1 MRLVTALPFLV
12 MVVIGLGLSSEKANA
27 ELIPNN
33 IFVMEGSGF
42 AITDEFIQNSQ
53 IDLLFTTG
61 DQVGSSIKLLVED
74 GFVSLDDED
83 FTITE
88 LTGSVLREGRFIRLS
103 GNLESSVGD
112 PASFSVFGKLIQ
124 NSDEGSVYSF
134 TGRITDRGLPN
145 KIIYTSKISEVVS
158 SIPDILIEKT
168 TGALLAEPKEN
179 EVIVYILRGSSNPSM
194 VTDYIQALGAR
205 ADIRQTIQGQHSALT
220 FFAPERLTVTPGL
233 TITFVN
239 EDLVSHEVVSARR
252 DTNSRGIGNPTPN
265 GIINSGE
272 ILPGD
277 SWSFT
282 VDRIGFIF
290 LIDPNYPWMS
300 MDITSFSQLDPD
312 IISPPDADGTPTESR
327 RDRN

>member
-1 MRLVTALPFLV
+1 MRLAIALPFLV
-12 MVVIGLGLSSEKANA
+12 MGIIGLGLSSEKANA

-33 IFVMEGSGF
+33 VFVMEGFGF

-74 GFVSLDDED
+74 GFVSLNDED

-134 TGRITDRGLPN
+134 TGRITERGIPN

-158 SIPDILIEKT
+158 TIADVLIDKT
-168 TGALLAEPKEN
+168 TGALLKEPREN
-179 EVIVYILRGSSNPSM
+179 EVMVRILKGSFEQSM
-194 VTDYIQALGAR
+194 IGTYLQGLGVR
-205 ADIRQTIQGQHSALT
+205 AEIRQGIDGQHSALT
-220 FFAPERLTVTPGL
+220 YFAPERLTVTPGL

-239 EDLVSHEVVSARR
+239 EDIVSHKIVSAKR
-252 DTNSRGIGNPTPN
+252 DTNSRGIGNPVPN
-265 GIINSGE
+265 GITDSGE
-272 ILPGD
+272 IQPGET
-277 SWSFT
+277 WSFP

-290 LIDPNYPWMS
+290 LFDPNYPWMS
-300 MDITSFSQLDPD
+300 MDITSFSELNPD
-312 IISPPDADGTPTESR
+312 ILSPAPGPR
-327 RDRN
+327 RSMN

>member
-1 MRLVTALPFLV
+1 MRLAIALPFLV

-27 ELIPNN
+27 ELLPNN
-33 IFVMEGSGF
+33 VFVMEGFGF
-42 AITDEFIQNSQ
+42 AVTDEFIQNSQ

-74 GFVSLDDED
+74 GFVSLNDED

-134 TGRITDRGLPN
+134 TGRITERGIPN

-158 SIPDILIEKT
+158 TIPDILIDKT
-168 TGALLAEPKEN
+168 TGALLKEPREN
-179 EVIVYILRGSSNPSM
+179 EVMVRILKGSFEQSM
-194 VTDYIQALGAR
+194 IGTYLQGLGAR
-205 ADIRQTIQGQHSALT
+205 AEIRQGIDGQHSALT
-220 FFAPERLTVTPGL
+220 YFAPERLTVTPGL

-239 EDLVSHEVVSARR
+239 EDIVSHKIVSGKR
-252 DTNSRGIGNPTPN
+252 DTNSRGLGNLVPD
-265 GIINSGE
+265 GIIDSGE
-272 ILPGD
+272 ILPGET
-277 SWSFT
+277 WSFT
-282 VDRIGFIF
+282 VERIGFIF
-290 LIDPNYPWMS
+290 LFDPNYPWMS
-300 MDITSFSQLDPD
+300 MDITSFSDLNPD
-312 IISPPDADGTPTESR
+312 ILSPAPGPR
-327 RDRN
+327 RSMN

>member
-1 MRLVTALPFLV
+1 MRLAIALPFLV
-12 MVVIGLGLSSEKANA
+12 MGVIGFGLSSEKANA

-33 IFVMEGSGF
+33 IFVMEGFGF
-42 AITDEFIQNSQ
+42 AVTDEFIQNSQ

-61 DQVGSSIKLLVED
+61 DQTGSSIKLLVED
-74 GFVSLDDED
+74 GFVSLNDED

-134 TGRITDRGLPN
+134 TGRITERGIPN

-158 SIPDILIEKT
+158 TIPDVLIDKT
-168 TGALLAEPKEN
+168 TGALLAEPREN
-179 EVIVYILRGSSNPSM
+179 EIMVRILRGSFEQSM
-194 VTDYIQALGAR
+194 IGTYLQGLGER
-205 ADIRQTIQGQHSALT
+205 AEIRQSIQGQHSALT
-220 FFAPERLTVTPGL
+220 YFAPERLTVTPGL

-239 EDLVSHEVVSARR
+239 EDIVSHNVVSAKR
-252 DTNSRGIGNPTPN
+252 DTNSRGIGNPVPN
-265 GIINSGE
+265 GLIDSGE
-272 ILPGD
+272 ILPGET
-277 SWSFT
+277 WSFP

-290 LIDPNYPWMS
+290 LFDPNYPWMS
-300 MDITSFSQLDPD
+300 MDITSFSELNPD
-312 IISPPDADGTPTESR
+312 VISPAPGPR
-327 RDRN
+327 RTIN